1 MNQGYVRMGLVSSAA
16 HVYVVQLSGALSPS
30 PPPAPGQPAAHTSRR
45 LELDLTTIVIH

>member
-1 MNQGYVRMGLVSSAA
+1 MNQGCVRMGLVSSAA

-30 PPPAPGQPAAHTSRR
+30 PPPAPGRPRTH